1 MVSFVD
7 ELSVY
12 DFYLFVVIT
21 VFVYL
26 KCMYICL
33 MTLCQFENGGTTKFL
48 MSPTFVQCSMIAA
61 PCLNSALN
69 I

>member
-26 KCMYICL
+26 KYMYICL
-33 MTLCQFENGGTTKFL
+33 MTLC
-48 MSPTFVQCSMIAA
+48 
-61 PCLNSALN
+61 
-69 I
+69 